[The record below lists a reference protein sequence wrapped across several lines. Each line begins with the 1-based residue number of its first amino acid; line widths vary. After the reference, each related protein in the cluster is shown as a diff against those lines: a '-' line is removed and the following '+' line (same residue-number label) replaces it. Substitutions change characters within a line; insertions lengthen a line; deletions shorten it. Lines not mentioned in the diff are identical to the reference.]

1 MQEGTT
7 KIACVCFYKSH
18 LCVWGSNK
26 VLWLKETCQTHN
38 LFFLMTAK
46 NQNSELI
53 WNDWA
58 PLLFDSKDKLE
69 LKLEMVLFLPF

>member
-53 WNDWA
+53 
-58 PLLFDSKDKLE
+58 
-69 LKLEMVLFLPF
+69 